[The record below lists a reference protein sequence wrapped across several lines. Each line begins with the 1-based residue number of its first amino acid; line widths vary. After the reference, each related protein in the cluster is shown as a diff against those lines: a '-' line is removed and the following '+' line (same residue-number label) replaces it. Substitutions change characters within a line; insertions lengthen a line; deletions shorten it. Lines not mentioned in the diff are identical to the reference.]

1 MSICIDKKFRK
12 KNIASEAIL
21 CAEKKLKSRKNF
33 TSVVLRGNN
42 ASKFMFLK
50 AGYSI
55 TKKNKK
61 FIHMKKKVG
70 PIKIINKIETIRK
83 KNNSNWMDLLRLAY
97 KRSPEES
104 AKIMSKIYRDD
115 AEISKLVKKLVKN

>member
-1 MSICIDKKFRK
+1 
-12 KNIASEAIL
+12 
-21 CAEKKLKSRKNF
+21 
-33 TSVVLRGNN
+33 
-42 ASKFMFLK
+42 
-50 AGYSI
+50 
-55 TKKNKK
+55 
-61 FIHMKKKVG
+61 MKKKVG